1 MFAGWETAA
10 LQILLST
17 RVCGSPAVDGYAHV
31 KPDCL
36 DNSPTN
42 VWWQRAKP
50 TKADLVVHL
59 EHHADY
65 DGLAV
70 AWGIGN
76 TKASVEECAR
86 ACKDHVPSGIGGCP
100 DGLHGIAR

>member
-1 MFAGWETAA
+1 MLAGWETAA

-36 DNSPTN
+36 DKSPTN

-76 TKASVEECAR
+76 TKASIEECAR
-86 ACKDHVPSGIGGCP
+86 ACKDHVPSGVGER
-100 DGLHGIAR
+100 GLLGTTS